1 MSDYVVESGAS
12 ARARARRRRALVTL
26 LVVALALFGAFWF
39 AWSYWKKPA
48 TPAAAATPTCTT
60 SKPAAKPAKVNVYNA
75 TTREGLAASTAATLQ
90 RRGYVIGA
98 VANDPL
104 HKTIKGTAE
113 IRYGRSGTTAAAP
126 VLALVTKPVK
136 VVDGRKD
143 SSVDLVLG
151 NGFAALAA
159 APTATATLPPCK
171 ATTTTPAPRPS
182 STATKK

>member
-1 MSDYVVESGAS
+1 VSDYVVESGAS
-12 ARARARRRRALVTL
+12 ARARARRRRAIVTL

-39 AWSYWKKPA
+39 AWSYWKKPS
-48 TPAAAATPTCTT
+48 TPSAGPTPTCTT
-60 SKPAAKPAKVNVYNA
+60 SKPAAKPVKVNVYNA

-90 RRGYVIGA
+90 KRGYVIGT

-104 HKTIKGTAE
+104 RKTIKGTAE
-113 IRYGRSGTTAAAP
+113 IRYGKTGATVAVP

-136 VVDGRKD
+136 VVDKRKD
-143 SSVDLVLG
+143 TSVDVVLG
-151 NGFAALAA
+151 NGFKTLAA

-171 ATTTTPAPRPS
+171 ATSTPAPRPS